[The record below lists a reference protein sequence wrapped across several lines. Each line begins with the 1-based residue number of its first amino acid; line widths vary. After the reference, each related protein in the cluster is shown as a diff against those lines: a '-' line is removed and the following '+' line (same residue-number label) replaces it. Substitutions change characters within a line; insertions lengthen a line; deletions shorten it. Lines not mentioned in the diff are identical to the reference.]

1 MGFSYRL
8 ELTPNRSNCLFNFYL
23 DRVKIGHIIFHIT
36 YHEIS
41 IGWVTII
48 GEYRKGY
55 GSKMMELFEKYVT
68 KFQSSVTKIVL
79 IPKGFDGNDKNY
91 LCTFYEKNG
100 YTQEKLGKPFY
111 IKNIVRTK

>member
-79 IPKGFDGNDKNY
+79 IPKGSMEMTKTIFVPFMKRMDIHKKN
-91 LCTFYEKNG
+91 
-100 YTQEKLGKPFY
+100 
-111 IKNIVRTK
+111 